1 MNSFKI
7 NWTFLVLI
15 FIDCASLASPRT
27 SFSFQVRREKR
38 HTHFLDKKR
47 LTHNSFV
54 DGKHHS
60 TFLDEKHHH
69 NNPFLDEKRHN
80 NPFLDKKRLSNPFLD
95 EKRHSNPFLDEKRHI
110 NPFFDEKRH
119 SNTFLREK
127 RHTPF
132 LPGDYWKDNRPDFGS
147 TETSLTIME
156 NSTVKF
162 KCPITH
168 VADSSVS

>member
-47 LTHNSFV
+47 HAHYQSF
-54 DGKHHS
+54 
-60 TFLDEKHHH
+60 
-69 NNPFLDEKRHN
+69 
-80 NPFLDKKRLSNPFLD
+80 D
-95 EKRHSNPFLDEKRHI
+95 EKRHSNPFLDEKRHRD
-110 NPFFDEKRH
+110 PLLDEKH
-119 SNTFLREK
+119 LSNLFFNEKSRSNPFLREK

-168 VADSSVS
+168 VADSSVSLFNNIWLLFCTYAK

>member
-47 LTHNSFV
+47 HTHNSFV
-54 DGKHHS
+54 YEKHHNNP
-60 TFLDEKHHH
+60 FLDENRHS
-69 NNPFLDEKRHN
+69 NPFLDEKRHN
-80 NPFLDKKRLSNPFLD
+80 NPFL
-95 EKRHSNPFLDEKRHI
+95 
-110 NPFFDEKRH
+110 DEKRH

-168 VADSSVS
+168 VADSSVSLFNNIWLLFCTYAK